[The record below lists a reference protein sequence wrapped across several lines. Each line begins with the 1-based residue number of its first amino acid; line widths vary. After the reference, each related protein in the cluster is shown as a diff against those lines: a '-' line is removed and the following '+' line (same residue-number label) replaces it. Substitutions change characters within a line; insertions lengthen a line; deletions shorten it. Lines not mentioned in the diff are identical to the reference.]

1 MLFLFAKNGLPLKR
15 PALTKQRPVS
25 ILLNVFYF
33 TKQRIALDPGKNFMV
48 AEKFDSP
55 FKGRS
60 LLNWID
66 WKSEEI
72 SQILDWAIQVK
83 AESHAGEIHQRFV
96 GKTIALIFE
105 KRSTRTR
112 SSFETSFGEEGG
124 HPVFMST
131 QDIQLG
137 GKESVKDTARVLGRM
152 FSAIEFRGFK
162 QSHVEQLAQ
171 YSGIPVINGL
181 TDDYHPTQVLADIM
195 TLKEQFGTLKG
206 LTLCFCGDGRNNMA
220 RSLMLICSKFGINFS
235 VYAPKELQPAQDIIK
250 ICEPFAAAT
259 GAKISISDDQSVV
272 KGADCLYT
280 DVWVSMGE
288 ESLKEERTRLLKPYQ
303 VNAALMKAT
312 GKENAIFLHC
322 LPAVTGQEVTEEV
335 FEGPAS
341 RVWDQAENRK
351 HTIKAIML
359 ALI

>member
-1 MLFLFAKNGLPLKR
+1 MIK
-15 PALTKQRPVS
+15 
-25 ILLNVFYF
+25 
-33 TKQRIALDPGKNFMV
+33 
-48 AEKFDSP
+48 AEKFESP

-60 LLNWID
+60 LLSWVD
-66 WKSEEI
+66 WTPEEI
-72 SQILDWAIQVK
+72 LQLLDYAFLVK
-83 AESHAGEIHQRFV
+83 KQAHAGEIHQRFL

-112 SSFETSFGEEGG
+112 SSFETAFGEEGG

-131 QDIQLG
+131 ADIQLG

-162 QSHVEQLAQ
+162 QEHVQQLAE

-181 TDDYHPTQVLADIM
+181 TDDFHPTQALADVM
-195 TLKEQFGTLKG
+195 TLKETFGTLKG
-206 LTLCFCGDGRNNMA
+206 LHWAFCGDGRNNVA
-220 RSLMLICSKFGINFS
+220 RSLMLISAKLGINFTIVS
-235 VYAPKELQPAQDIIK
+235 PKALFPPEDIQQ
-250 ICEPFAAAT
+250 ICAPFAQKS
-259 GAKISISDDQSVV
+259 GAKITISDDLAVV

-288 ESLKEERTRLLKPYQ
+288 ESLKEERTKLLSAYQ
-303 VNAALMKAT
+303 VNKKLMEAT
-312 GKENAIFLHC
+312 GKTSTIFMHC
-322 LPAVTGQEVTEEV
+322 LPAVLGQEVTEEV
-335 FEGPAS
+335 FESSAS
-341 RVWDQAENRK
+341 KVWDEAENRK

>member
-1 MLFLFAKNGLPLKR
+1 ME
-15 PALTKQRPVS
+15 
-25 ILLNVFYF
+25 
-33 TKQRIALDPGKNFMV
+33 
-48 AEKFDSP
+48 AEKFETP

-66 WKSEEI
+66 WTPDEI
-72 SQILDWAIQVK
+72 LQILDYAILVK
-83 AESHAGEIHQRFV
+83 KQSHAGEVHQRFL

-112 SSFETSFGEEGG
+112 SSFETAFGEEGG

-131 QDIQLG
+131 ADIQLG
-137 GKESVKDTARVLGRM
+137 GKESVQDTARVLGRM

-162 QSHVEQLAQ
+162 QEHVEQLAK

-181 TDDYHPTQVLADIM
+181 TDDFHPTQVLADVM
-195 TLKEQFGTLKG
+195 TLKEHFGTLKG

-220 RSLMLICSKFGINFS
+220 RSLMLICSKLGINFS
-235 VYAPKELQPAQDIIK
+235 IYAPKELMPDQEIIE
-250 ICEPFAAAT
+250 ICKPFAAAS
-259 GAKISISDDQSVV
+259 GAKISISDSRDVV

-288 ESLKEERTRLLKPYQ
+288 EALKEERCRLLQPYQ
-303 VNAALMKAT
+303 VNSDLMKFT
-312 GKENAIFLHC
+312 GKDNAIFLHC
-322 LPAVTGQEVTEEV
+322 LPAVKEQEVTEEV
-335 FEGPAS
+335 FESSAS
-341 RVWDQAENRK
+341 LVWDEAENRK

-359 ALI
+359 ALIK

>member
-1 MLFLFAKNGLPLKR
+1 MADTTFK
-15 PALTKQRPVS
+15 
-25 ILLNVFYF
+25 
-33 TKQRIALDPGKNFMV
+33 
-48 AEKFDSP
+48 AETFDSP

-66 WKSEEI
+66 WTPEEI
-72 SQILDWAIQVK
+72 NQILDYAFLVK
-83 AESHAGEIHQRFV
+83 KQAHNGEVHQRFL

-112 SSFETSFGEEGG
+112 SSFETAFGEEGG

-131 QDIQLG
+131 DDIQLG
-137 GKESVKDTARVLGRM
+137 EKESVEDTARVLGRM

-162 QSHVEQLAQ
+162 QEHVELLSK

-181 TDDYHPTQVLADIM
+181 TDDFHPTQVLADIM
-195 TLKEQFGTLKG
+195 TLKETFGYLKG

-220 RSLMLICSKFGINFS
+220 RSLMLICSKLGINFS
-235 VYAPKELQPAQDIIK
+235 VFCPKSLSPDQEIINISK
-250 ICEPFAAAT
+250 PFADAS
-259 GAKISISDDQSVV
+259 GAKITISDDPKVV
-272 KGADCLYT
+272 KSANCIYT

-288 ESLKEERTRLLKPYQ
+288 ESLKDERIKKLTPYQ
-303 VNAALMKAT
+303 VNKPLMDAT
-312 GKENAIFLHC
+312 GLKDSIFLHC
-322 LPAVTGQEVTEEV
+322 LPAVKGQEVTEDV
-335 FEGPAS
+335 FEGES
-341 RVWDQAENRK
+341 SKVWDQAENRK

>member
-1 MLFLFAKNGLPLKR
+1 MK
-15 PALTKQRPVS
+15 
-25 ILLNVFYF
+25 
-33 TKQRIALDPGKNFMV
+33 
-48 AEKFDSP
+48 AEEFKSP

-66 WKSEEI
+66 WKPEEI
-72 SQILDWAIQVK
+72 SQILDWAFQVK
-83 AESHAGEIHQRFV
+83 KESHAGELHQRFL

-131 QDIQLG
+131 DDIQLG
-137 GKESVKDTARVLGRM
+137 GKESVQDTARVLGRM

-162 QSHVEQLAQ
+162 QSHVEDLAK

-181 TDDYHPTQVLADIM
+181 TDDFHPTQVLADIM
-195 TLKEQFGTLKG
+195 TLKENFGHLKG
-206 LTLCFCGDGRNNMA
+206 LSLCFCGDGRNNMA

-235 VYAPKELQPAQDIIK
+235 VFAPKELSPDNEIME
-250 ICEPFAAAT
+250 ICAPFAKESGAT
-259 GAKISISDDQSVV
+259 ITVSDKISVV
-272 KGADCLYT
+272 KNADCLYT

-288 ESLKEERTRLLKPYQ
+288 EALKQERIKLLQPYQ
-303 VNAALMKAT
+303 VNKALMEAT
-312 GKENAIFLHC
+312 GNPNTILLHC
-322 LPAVTGQEVTEEV
+322 LPAVKEQEVTEEV
-335 FEGPAS
+335 FESSAS
-341 RVWDQAENRK
+341 KVWDEAENRK

-359 ALI
+359 ALVN